1 MTGMDFGLDR
11 DFGLGMKGEI
21 AELEEVDSS
30 PYALDEYNY
39 SHEID
44 FGYYDE
50 PVVKKSNDRNVDYI
64 IRDERHVG
72 GPSYEVVVD
81 GHRDHNHHGNFAF
94 VEEAEIVPEIHYDNV
109 VHYDDSDSE
118 SEDEESEEEEQSG
131 WGNMLSRWGANKS
144 SNTSGSR
151 WGGNKSGSRW
161 GGNKSG
167 SKWGGNKSK
176 WGGNKRN
183 GRRGGRW

>member
-1 MTGMDFGLDR
+1 MDFGLDR

-50 PVVKKSNDRNVDYI
+50 PVVEKSNDRKVDYI

-72 GPSYEVVVD
+72 GPSYEVIVD
-81 GHRDHNHHGNFAF
+81 GHRDHDHHGNFAF
-94 VEEAEIVPEIHYDNV
+94 VEEAEIIPEIHYDDD

-118 SEDEESEEEEQSG
+118 SDYEESEEEEQSG
-131 WGNMLSRWGANKS
+131 WGGVL
-144 SNTSGSR
+144 SR

-161 GGNKSG
+161 GGSTSGSKWGGNTSG

-176 WGGNKRN
+176 RGGNKKS
-183 GRRGGRW
+183 GRRFGRW